1 MVSSETNR
9 HLSRYALIRRRL
21 LLFLQ
26 SHALMYSFMWS
37 ESSRK
42 SLLNEVFSA
51 LLGYDHTLWHAFLPE
66 KPVIG
71 PSFKLR
77 YAQGYR
83 EGDEY
88 RPGVCGHSCGRI
100 FKKGEVF
107 YRCKTCSIDSNS
119 ALCVKCF
126 RATNH
131 KGHETSFTISAGSGG
146 CCDCGNSSAWI
157 REMPCKIHNS
167 LQNISE
173 TKSGTQEIDEK
184 LALSIKATIECVLDF
199 ILDVFHCSPENLK
212 KMPTYESIIEDEHSS
227 RLSEDKYGEID
238 DSCNLYSLM
247 LWNDEKHSFK
257 QFYEQITIAFDAPND
272 SFGQRLSN
280 IINDTGRACVVT
292 DSNIKE
298 LLRIGHKLA
307 QINLTV
313 TIRSM
318 RDTFREEC
326 CGVLVEW
333 LADIA
338 GSEVCG
344 DKSYIRTIIC
354 QELIKPWKCGLQ
366 SSIHSSKSP
375 SFAKSEI
382 VAIDNSDAFLSET
395 HDRSVQMMLQSASE
409 NFEESEL
416 DNHSFRTATT
426 HWTPSYLK
434 KGKHEVL
441 YKTRFDYFFLYD
453 LKLWKSLRYKLQ
465 ELYLGYFINVPGFKE
480 VMGTR
485 IAILY
490 RRLAELFLLLDRE
503 PEHSVIFFSMQIFTV
518 FGIAR
523 VLISDFD
530 FLTTVNAT
538 LYTFF
543 TYKVLS
549 APNFVDDQAIIRV
562 DSTAFHSR
570 RYIHIFHHIQFML
583 GIDCVAE
590 AVREDPRFLKQ
601 YADFFSLFQGMSP
614 YTRAISQH
622 VEWESDSW
630 MYVLNVSL
638 QVAKLCRHVGNVF
651 AYLDPERL
659 KVAIDY
665 LFGAIIQPRNR
676 PADSWS
682 NTESSTTGT
691 WEDRNGMIHLVEYD
705 IGFQPISFHHPL
717 HWLLTYLLSFHMKKP
732 GFERA
737 WRESDLLRVV
747 DHPLRVCAWL
757 AQMRS
762 KLWIR
767 NGTTLRDQAHHYRNL
782 SFHEYTF
789 DLDLTLL
796 QLVLVYGNPN
806 VVLPIYSER
815 YQLCDQFKGN
825 YFIAHKHYDIPQL
838 SSMLEE
844 FMLLII
850 SLVSHT
856 AILDDRNMSDNIKHE
871 IAHLLCFQPLSYS
884 EIIKRVCEH
893 FLDQRE
899 FEETLHEITNF
910 RPAEGINDT
919 GTFALKDEYFNL
931 IDPFNVHYSRNQRE
945 EAELIL
951 RRKYSRIHDKQL
963 DDVVYEAYHPIITST
978 KTLHVLQSDVFLKT
992 LWHSVNY
999 CYLYPSDQG
1008 KCEGLLLATLHAC
1021 LIAFTAEMNDEPR
1034 FALKFC
1040 ETKYPVV
1047 GGLDQYCNSSY
1058 VSLFTVLYQIKDH
1071 TEFAFARKKL
1081 NYLFS
1086 ILKNR
1091 IPSCYEKLYR
1101 ETLTVSSSKVAQSL
1115 SEAEESE
1122 QRQAKI
1128 RLAKERQQRIME
1140 QFRLQQNRFLE
1151 NNTDFELSDSEMD
1164 DADTSSITSTLSTRL
1179 FLEPPVESCLLC
1191 QEELRDKRPYGTLA
1205 FIQRSS
1211 VLRYLPS
1218 VDFTNLREIYDLPVN
1233 LDRTLPSRPF
1243 GIAAH
1248 NKHDLDDVDN
1258 YQSYTSHNSYS
1269 EFEGI
1274 EDLDSKDIL
1283 RGFPSDS
1290 LDRGLYAN
1298 SCGHLM
1304 HIDCFK
1310 NLMTSVTLTTRS
1322 NPYRNH
1328 PHNLSMKEFL
1338 CPLCKGLCNTILP
1351 ILWRPKEELNSSEV
1365 RTNDCGLTAW
1375 LFPNPYINESM
1386 PSTQLYS
1393 INDINAQGTS
1403 SSNPIFPDL
1412 FQNAFKDSLKEVYT
1426 LNNGNKSTENLT
1438 SQSDNYLNITDSSP
1452 VNSIPSER
1460 KSLEDRFIISEDIF
1474 ELYRRLNEVVDLN
1487 SSLYSSDY
1495 LPLNGKIT
1503 NVLKLF
1509 SYTLTQVELSA
1520 RGNVKAAGST
1530 LPGVWFYNIS
1540 KKQQVFLRVLSETV
1554 KTYTLL
1560 CAHDFE
1566 RSIDSS
1572 MQEYELISYCQQKRL
1587 FGKVFHSLELPFT
1600 NVISD
1605 DRIEPL
1611 LEKDPFREFAEAS
1624 VSGLVICEN
1633 SFHTLTQL
1641 YYLSDIVKNLRV
1653 LLRSKV
1659 ALMQLMHSQSVQV
1672 LDSKMLE
1679 GFQLLVSRVWQWS
1692 GLADHSNNP
1701 EIFNNHDLSDLRMLS
1716 LLYHL
1721 VEKFELVFLRKSA
1734 LLWYCRYGISFES
1747 PSVSDGISACEQQR
1761 LQRQLQLDNIGT
1773 LANRLLNTNDSRKWS
1788 IVEFWIKS
1796 FAFSSSLCES
1806 PRLYSPSIP
1815 ELVSLPFEHDKL
1827 FELLLGKKCSKCL
1840 TEPLEPAIC
1849 LFCGQF
1855 LCFQSYCC
1863 AFNGIGECNL
1873 HIQQCAG
1880 DVGIFFITKRCAV
1893 LYLNP
1898 PLGSFA
1904 VAPFLDTYGEPDLGL
1919 RRGRSQYLSQ
1929 KRYDETV
1936 RNTWL
1941 NGFIPSFI
1949 ARKLDGVNDTGGWE
1963 TL

>member
-9 HLSRYALIRRRL
+9 PLSRCALIRRRL

-37 ESSRK
+37 ESAKK

-51 LLGYDHTLWHAFLPE
+51 LLGYDHTLWQAFLSE

-77 YAQGYR
+77 YAQGHR

-88 RPGVCGHSCGRI
+88 RPGICGLSCGRI

-131 KGHETSFTISAGSGG
+131 HGHETSFTISAGSGG
-146 CCDCGNSSAWI
+146 CCDCGNPSAWI
-157 REMPCKIHNS
+157 RDMPCKIHNS
-167 LQNISE
+167 SQNVGE
-173 TKSGTQEIDEK
+173 TQSDIQTIDEK
-184 LALSIKATIECVLDF
+184 LALSIKTTIECVLDF

-227 RLSEDKYGEID
+227 RLSEDKYGDID

-257 QFYEQITIAFDAPND
+257 QFYEQITIAFDAPSD

-338 GSEVCG
+338 GSKVCG
-344 DKSYIRTIIC
+344 DGRYFRTVIC
-354 QELIKPWKCGLQ
+354 QELLRPWVCGLQ
-366 SSIHSSKSP
+366 SSIHSLKSP
-375 SFAKSEI
+375 SYAESKI
-382 VAIDNSDAFLSET
+382 VAIDNPDAFLSET
-395 HDRSVQMMLQSASE
+395 HDRSVQMLLQSALE
-409 NFEESEL
+409 NSDENEL
-416 DNHSFRTATT
+416 DADAFHFTS
-426 HWTPSYLK
+426 HWTPSYVK

-441 YKTRFDYFFLYD
+441 SQTRFDYFFLYD

-480 VMGTR
+480 IMGAR

-518 FGIAR
+518 FGIAK

-562 DSTAFHSR
+562 DSAAFHSR

-590 AVREDPRFLKQ
+590 AVREDHRFLRQ
-601 YADFFSLFQGMSP
+601 YVDFFSLFQGMSP

-651 AYLDPERL
+651 SCLDPDKL

-665 LFGAIIQPRNR
+665 LNQTIIQPRNR

-691 WEDRNGMIHLVEYD
+691 WKDTNGMIHLVEYD
-705 IGFQPISFHHPL
+705 IGAQPISFHHPL
-717 HWLLTYLLSFHMKKP
+717 HWLLTYLLAFHMRKVGYEK
-732 GFERA
+732 A
-737 WRESDLLRVV
+737 WCESDLLRVV

-815 YQLCDQFKGN
+815 YQLSDQFIGN
-825 YFIAHKHYDIPQL
+825 YFARHKHYDVPQL
-838 SSMLEE
+838 SSMFEE
-844 FMLLII
+844 FMLLLI

-856 AILDDRNMSDNIKHE
+856 AILDDWSMRDSIKYE
-871 IAHLLCFQPLSYS
+871 IAHLLCFQSLSYS
-884 EIIKRVCEH
+884 EISKRVCEH
-893 FLDQRE
+893 FLDERD
-899 FEETLHEITNF
+899 FEKTLHEITHF

-931 IDPFNVHYSRNQRE
+931 IDPFSVHYSRNQRE
-945 EAELIL
+945 EAEIIL
-951 RRKYSRIHDKQL
+951 RKKYAKRHDKQL

-978 KTLHVLQSDVFLKT
+978 KTLHVLQSDAFLAT

-999 CYLYPSDQG
+999 CYLYPSDRG

-1021 LIAFTAEMNDEPR
+1021 LIALNAEKNGEPR

-1040 ETKYPVV
+1040 ETKFPVV
-1047 GGLDQYCNSSY
+1047 RGLDQSCNSSD

-1086 ILKNR
+1086 ILKER

-1115 SEAEESE
+1115 SEAEEAE
-1122 QRQAKI
+1122 QRQGKI
-1128 RLAKERQQRIME
+1128 RLAKERQRRIME
-1140 QFRLQQNRFLE
+1140 QFRLQQNKFLE
-1151 NNTDFELSDSEMD
+1151 NNTDFELSDAEMD
-1164 DADTSSITSTLSTRL
+1164 DADTSSITSSLSTRL

-1211 VLRYLPS
+1211 ILRYLPS
-1218 VDFTNLREIYDLPVN
+1218 ADLANLQEIYDLPVN
-1233 LDRTLPSRPF
+1233 LDQTLSSRPF
-1243 GIAAH
+1243 GMAAH
-1248 NKHDLDDVDN
+1248 NKHNLDAVDN
-1258 YQSYTSHNSYS
+1258 YQSYTSDKSYS
-1269 EFEGI
+1269 EFEGVD
-1274 EDLDSKDIL
+1274 DLESKDIL
-1283 RGFPSDS
+1283 KGFPSDS

-1310 NLMTSVTLTTRS
+1310 NLMTTVTSTTRS

-1351 ILWRPKEELNSSEV
+1351 FLWRPKEELNSSEV
-1365 RTNDCGLTAW
+1365 KTNDCALTSW
-1375 LFPNPYINESM
+1375 LFPAPVPNELM
-1386 PSTQLYS
+1386 STNQLYS
-1393 INDINAQGTS
+1393 SADTSAQSIGPY
-1403 SSNPIFPDL
+1403 NPNFLDVL
-1412 FQNAFKDSLKEVYT
+1412 QNTFKDSLKDVYT
-1426 LNNGNKSTENLT
+1426 LNAGNKSTEDLT
-1438 SQSDNYLNITDSSP
+1438 SNSDSYLSIADSSSFK
-1452 VNSIPSER
+1452 SIPSER
-1460 KSLEDRFIISEDIF
+1460 KSLEDRLVVSEDIF

-1487 SSLYSSDY
+1487 SSLYSSEY

-1509 SYTLTQVELSA
+1509 SYTLAQVELSA
-1520 RGNVKAAGST
+1520 RGNVKAANNA
-1530 LPGVWFYNIS
+1530 LPDVWLYNIS

-1560 CAHDFE
+1560 CAHDSE
-1566 RSIDSS
+1566 KSIDGS
-1572 MQEYELISYCQQKRL
+1572 MQEYELINYCQQKRL
-1587 FGKVFHSLELPFT
+1587 FGKVFHSLEFPLT
-1600 NVISD
+1600 NAISD

-1624 VSGLVICEN
+1624 VSGLVMCEE
-1633 SFHTLTQL
+1633 SFHVLTQL
-1641 YYLSDIVKNLRV
+1641 YYLSDIVKNLWV
-1653 LLRSKV
+1653 LLRSKA
-1659 ALMQLMHSQSVQV
+1659 ALVQLMHDQSIEM
-1672 LDSKMLE
+1672 LDSSRLE
-1679 GFQLLVSRVWQWS
+1679 GFQSLVFRIWQLS
-1692 GLADHSNNP
+1692 GLANHSNNP
-1701 EIFNNHDLSDLRMLS
+1701 EYFNIHDLYDCRTLS
-1716 LLYHL
+1716 LLYHFM
-1721 VEKFELVFLRKSA
+1721 ERFELVFLRKSA
-1734 LLWYCRYGISFES
+1734 LLWYCRYGVSFEGQTIK
-1747 PSVSDGISACEQQR
+1747 DGAATCELKR
-1761 LQRQLQLDNIGT
+1761 LESRLQLDNLET
-1773 LANRLLNTNDSRKWS
+1773 LASKLLNTNDSREWS
-1788 IVEFWIKS
+1788 IVEYWCRS
-1796 FAFSSSLCES
+1796 LALNDSLCES
-1806 PRLYSPSIP
+1806 PRLYSPCIP

-1840 TEPLEPAIC
+1840 SEPLEPAIC

-1855 LCFQSYCC
+1855 LCFQSHCC

-1880 DVGIFFITKRCAV
+1880 DVGIFFIAKRCAI

-1929 KRYDETV
+1929 KRYDESV

-1941 NGFIPSFI
+1941 NGFVPSFI

>member
-1 MVSSETNR
+1 MVPSETNR
-9 HLSRYALIRRRL
+9 PLSRCALIRRRL

-37 ESSRK
+37 ESAKK

-51 LLGYDHTLWHAFLPE
+51 LLGYDHTLWQALLPE
-66 KPVIG
+66 KPVIDYD
-71 PSFKLR
+71 FKLR
-77 YAQGYR
+77 YAQGHR

-88 RPGVCGHSCGRI
+88 RPGVCGLSCGRI

-107 YRCKTCSIDSNS
+107 YRCKTCSVDSNS

-126 RATNH
+126 RATDH
-131 KGHETSFTISAGSGG
+131 HGHETSFTISAGSGG
-146 CCDCGNSSAWI
+146 CCDCGNSAAWI
-157 REMPCKIHNS
+157 RDMPCKIHNR
-167 LQNISE
+167 LQNSDKIQSDSQTE
-173 TKSGTQEIDEK
+173 MNEK
-184 LALSIKATIECVLDF
+184 VASSIQTTVECVLDF
-199 ILDVFHCSPENLK
+199 ILDVFRCSPENLK
-212 KMPTYESIIEDEHSS
+212 KMPTHESIIEDERSS
-227 RLSEDKYGEID
+227 RLSEDKYGDVD
-238 DSCNLYSLM
+238 DSCNLYSLI

-298 LLRIGHKLA
+298 LLRIGHRLA

-326 CGVLVEW
+326 CGVLLEW

-338 GSEVCG
+338 GSKVCG
-344 DKSYIRTIIC
+344 DGSYFRTVIC
-354 QELIKPWKCGLQ
+354 KELLRPWDCGLQ
-366 SSIHSSKSP
+366 SNFHLKSSSYTG
-375 SFAKSEI
+375 SEI
-382 VAIDNSDAFLSET
+382 VAIDNPDAFLSET
-395 HDRSVQMMLQSASE
+395 LDRSVQSLLQSSNENSE
-409 NFEESEL
+409 NEIDMDPFQNGTS
-416 DNHSFRTATT
+416 
-426 HWTPSYLK
+426 HWTPSYVLNN
-434 KGKHEVL
+434 KHEGL
-441 YKTRFDYFFLYD
+441 SKTRFDYFFLYD

-480 VMGTR
+480 IMGAR

-543 TYKVLS
+543 TYKVLT
-549 APNFVDDQAIIRV
+549 APNFVDDRAIIRL
-562 DSTAFHSR
+562 DSAAFHSR

-590 AVREDPRFLKQ
+590 TVREDDRFLKQ
-601 YADFFSLFQGMSP
+601 YVDFFSLFQGMSP

-651 AYLDPERL
+651 ADLDSNKL
-659 KVAIDY
+659 KIAIDY
-665 LFGAIIQPRNR
+665 LIQAIIQPRNR

-682 NTESSTTGT
+682 NTEPSTTGT
-691 WEDRNGMIHLVEYD
+691 WKDTTGVTHLIEYD
-705 IGFQPISFHHPL
+705 ISFQPISFHHPL
-717 HWLLTYLLSFHMKKP
+717 HWLLTYLLSFHMQKVDYEKV
-732 GFERA
+732 
-737 WRESDLLRVV
+737 WSESDLLRVV

-757 AQMRS
+757 SQMRS

-789 DLDLTLL
+789 DLDLILL
-796 QLVLVYGNPN
+796 QLVLVYGNPD
-806 VVLPIYSER
+806 VVLPIYIER
-815 YQLCDQFKGN
+815 FQLCDQFIGK
-825 YFIAHKHYDIPQL
+825 YFVPHKHYDLPQL

-844 FMLLII
+844 FMLLLI

-856 AILDDRNMSDNIKHE
+856 FVLDKWSMCYCIKYE
-871 IAHLLCFQPLSYS
+871 IAHLLCFQSLSYS
-884 EIIKRVCEH
+884 EITKRVCEH
-893 FLDQRE
+893 FLNHKD
-899 FEETLHEITNF
+899 FEKTLHEITDF
-910 RPAEGINDT
+910 KPAEGINDT
-919 GTFALKDEYFNL
+919 GTFALKDEYYNL
-931 IDPFNVHYSRNQRE
+931 VDPFSIHYSRNQRE
-945 EAELIL
+945 EAETIL
-951 RRKYSRIHDKQL
+951 RKKYAKRHDEQL
-963 DDVVYEAYHPIITST
+963 DDVVYEAHYPIITST
-978 KTLHVLQSDVFLKT
+978 TTLHVLQSDAFLSI
-992 LWHSVNY
+992 LWHSINY
-999 CYLYPSDQG
+999 VYLYPSDQG
-1008 KCEGLLLATLHAC
+1008 KCEGLLMTTLHAC
-1021 LIAFTAEMNDEPR
+1021 LVALIAERDDEPR
-1034 FALKFC
+1034 FALKLC
-1040 ETKYPVV
+1040 ETKFPVV
-1047 GGLDQYCNSSY
+1047 TGLKQYCNSPD
-1058 VSLFTVLYQIKDH
+1058 VSLFTVLYQLKDH
-1071 TEFAFARKKL
+1071 TDFDFARKKL
-1081 NYLFS
+1081 EYLLS
-1086 ILKNR
+1086 ILKER

-1101 ETLTVSSSKVAQSL
+1101 ETITVSSSKVVQSL
-1115 SEAEESE
+1115 SEAEQSE

-1128 RLAKERQQRIME
+1128 RLAKERQRRIME
-1140 QFRLQQNRFLE
+1140 QFRLQQTKFLE
-1151 NNTDFELSDSEMD
+1151 NNTDFEVSDSEMD
-1164 DADTSSITSTLSTRL
+1164 DADTSSITSSLSTRL

-1191 QEELRDKRPYGTLA
+1191 QEELKDKRPYGTLA

-1211 VLRYLPS
+1211 VIRFLPS
-1218 VDFTNLREIYDLPVN
+1218 IDTDYSHEIYDLPVN
-1233 LDRTLPSRPF
+1233 LDRKVSSRPY
-1243 GIAAH
+1243 GMAAY
-1248 NKHDLDDVDN
+1248 NKHNLDSVEN
-1258 YQSYTSHNSYS
+1258 YHSHTSGNSYS
-1269 EFEGI
+1269 ESEGLD
-1274 EDLDSKDIL
+1274 DLESKDVL
-1283 RGFPSDS
+1283 KGFPSDS

-1351 ILWRPKEELNSSEV
+1351 ILWRPKEELDFSKV
-1365 RTNDCGLTAW
+1365 KVNDCALTSW
-1375 LFPNPYINESM
+1375 LFSTSVKNKLVPKNQSY
-1386 PSTQLYS
+1386 PSTTTFVQNTGSY
-1393 INDINAQGTS
+1393 
-1403 SSNPIFPDL
+1403 NPNFLDVL
-1412 FQNAFKDSLKEVYT
+1412 QNTFKDSLKDVYT
-1426 LNNGNKSTENLT
+1426 LNAGNNSTESLT
-1438 SQSDNYLNITDSSP
+1438 PHSDSYLSSAAESSP
-1452 VNSIPSER
+1452 FKSLPHEGR
-1460 KSLEDRFIISEDIF
+1460 SLEDRFIVSEDIF

-1503 NVLKLF
+1503 NILKLF
-1509 SYTLTQVELSA
+1509 SYTLTQVELAA
-1520 RGNVKAAGST
+1520 RGNVKGSNST
-1530 LPGVWFYNIS
+1530 LSNVWIYDIS
-1540 KKQQVFLRVLSETV
+1540 KKQQIFLRVLSETM

-1560 CAHDFE
+1560 CAHDSE
-1566 RSIDSS
+1566 KSIDGL
-1572 MQEYELISYCQQKRL
+1572 MQEYEFISYCQQKRV
-1587 FGKVFHSLELPFT
+1587 FGKVFHSLDSPLT
-1600 NVISD
+1600 NAISD
-1605 DRIEPL
+1605 DRVEPL
-1611 LEKDPFREFAEAS
+1611 LQKDPFREFAEAS
-1624 VSGLVICEN
+1624 VSGLIICEE
-1633 SFHTLTQL
+1633 SFHALTQL
-1641 YYLSDIVKNLRV
+1641 YYLSDIIRNLWV

-1659 ALMQLMHSQSVQV
+1659 ALVQLMHNRSSGIV
-1672 LDSKMLE
+1672 DSTRLK
-1679 GFQLLVSRVWQWS
+1679 GFQLLVSRVWEWS
-1692 GLADHSNNP
+1692 GLARYPNNP
-1701 EIFNNHDLSDLRMLS
+1701 GYLNINDLNDYRLLS
-1716 LLYHL
+1716 LLYHF

-1734 LLWYCRYGISFES
+1734 LLWYCRYGVSFEEQS
-1747 PSVSDGISACEQQR
+1747 IGDDAACEQKR
-1761 LQRQLQLDNIGT
+1761 LENRLHLDDVEN
-1773 LANRLLNTNDSRKWS
+1773 LSNKLLNTNDSQEWS
-1788 IVEFWIKS
+1788 IVEYWCKS
-1796 FAFSSSLCES
+1796 FALNDSLCES

-1815 ELVSLPFEHDKL
+1815 ELVPLPFEHDKL
-1827 FELLLGKKCSKCL
+1827 FELLLGKKCSRCL
-1840 TEPLEPAIC
+1840 SEPLEPAIC

-1855 LCFQSYCC
+1855 LCFQSHCC
-1863 AFNGIGECNL
+1863 ALNGIGECNL
-1873 HIQQCAG
+1873 HMQQCAG
-1880 DVGIFFITKRCAV
+1880 DVGIFLIAKRCAI

-1904 VAPFLDTYGEPDLGL
+1904 VAPFLDIYGEPDLGL

-1936 RNTWL
+1936 RNIWL
-1941 NGFIPSFI
+1941 NGFVPSFI